1 MKNLLLSTIFLLA
14 TLQITAQNKNVQK
27 ETETVTT
34 TIKDSKGKKKI
45 VKTVETKETQD
56 VELDMSE
63 KKGKNIPMKEES
75 KVDVTKTT
83 KVKIDG
89 ETKYYDVDLSAYYS
103 SNGNKYQIV
112 QKGNGYSMINP
123 SNTTE
128 AGVLRK
134 TSNNNYIYRN
144 NDKISF
150 GYFDNEGNLI
160 LETYD
165 YENDKIV
172 MEKYSVEK

>member
-1 MKNLLLSTIFLLA
+1 MKNLLLSSIFLLA

-27 ETETVTT
+27 ETETTTT

-56 VELDMSE
+56 VELAMSE
-63 KKGKNIPMKEES
+63 QKGKNIPIKEES

-89 ETKYYDVDLSAYYS
+89 ETKYYDVDLSAYYN
-103 SNGNKYQIV
+103 SNGNKYQII

-123 SNTTE
+123 SDAE
-128 AGVLRK
+128 AGILRK
-134 TSNNNYIYRN
+134 TSNNNYIYRS
-144 NDKISF
+144 NDKVSF

-165 YENDKIV
+165 YEKDKIT
-172 MEKYSVEK
+172 MEKYMIEK